1 MSPMILHQRGCF
13 VEAAVQWVWRA
24 LEAGSSEYAKP
35 AWWLPAFPQGLTVES
50 LGNARRSSLFVFS
63 LTSSGLLHLGL
74 ESILLLSEMHPVFLV
89 CVSGEKPHQCQVCG
103 KTFSQSGSRNVHMRK
118 HHLQAGAAGSQE
130 QEPAGKEKK
139 TEGGLYFGGS
149 RRQITGLSNTE
160 TFCFCF
166 G

>member
-1 MSPMILHQRGCF
+1 MWKQQSS
-13 VEAAVQWVWRA
+13 
-24 LEAGSSEYAKP
+24 GSGEPRRLGEYAMP
-35 AWWLPAFPQGLTVES
+35 AWWLPAFLRELMVES
-50 LGNARRSSLFVFS
+50 LGTAIRSSLFVFS

-74 ESILLLSEMHPVFLV
+74 ESILLLSEMHPAFLV

-118 HHLQAGAAGSQE
+118 HHLQMGAAGSQE

-139 TEGGLYFGGS
+139 IEGGLYFGGLK
-149 RRQITGLSNTE
+149 RQITGLSNTE
-160 TFCFCF
+160 MFCFCF

>member
-1 MSPMILHQRGCF
+1 M
-13 VEAAVQWVWRA
+13 EAAVQWVWRA

-35 AWWLPAFPQGLTVES
+35 AWWLPAFPPGTTVES

-63 LTSSGLLHLGL
+63 LTFSGLLRLGL
-74 ESILLLSEMHPVFLV
+74 ESILLLSEMHPVSLV

-103 KTFSQSGSRNVHMRK
+103 KTFSQSGSRTVHMRK
-118 HHLQAGAAGSQE
+118 HHLQMGAAGSQE

-139 TEGGLYFGGS
+139 VEGGLYFGGS
-149 RRQITGLSNTE
+149 KRQITGLSNME
-160 TFCFCF
+160 IFCFCF

>member
-1 MSPMILHQRGCF
+1 MSAMILYQRGGF
-13 VEAAVQWVWRA
+13 VEAADQWVWRA
-24 LEAGSSEYAKP
+24 SEAGSSEYAKP
-35 AWWLPAFPQGLTVES
+35 TWWLPAFPQGLTVES
-50 LGNARRSSLFVFS
+50 LGNAKRSSLFMFS

-74 ESILLLSEMHPVFLV
+74 ESILLLSEMYPVFSV

-118 HHLQAGAAGSQE
+118 HHLQMGAAGSQE

-139 TEGGLYFGGS
+139 VEGGLYFGGS
-149 RRQITGLSNTE
+149 KRQITGLSNMGI
-160 TFCFCF
+160 FCF